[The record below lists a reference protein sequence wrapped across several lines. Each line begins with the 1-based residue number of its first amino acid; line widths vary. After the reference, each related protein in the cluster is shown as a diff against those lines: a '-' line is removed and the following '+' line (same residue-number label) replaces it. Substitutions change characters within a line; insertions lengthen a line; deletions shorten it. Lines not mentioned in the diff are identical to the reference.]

1 VPESWASLDLHLN
14 WTPTRRPAQALGD
27 ALRAAIRGGQLP
39 PGAAL
44 PSTRAL
50 AGDLAVARGTV
61 SAVYADLAAEGY
73 LTIRHGAPTRVAAGV
88 LARQRVADPAAT
100 AGEPAPRWTLSP
112 SQPDVSAFPRVAW
125 AAATRR
131 IVTRVPAEALG
142 YADPFGHPALRAA
155 LAGYLRRARGVL
167 ATPQQVII
175 GAGFAHLLAW
185 WARVG
190 KARGIADVSF
200 EDPSL
205 PALRAIVAASGLRL
219 HGVEV
224 DDDGLRVCDIDAPA
238 VVVTPAH
245 HYPLGVTLEPARR
258 ARLARRAVESGLL
271 VLEDDYDGEF
281 RFDRRPVGALQAL
294 APDHIVYAG
303 TTSKTLAPGLRLGWL
318 VVPPRLAGEFRE
330 AVAVFGER
338 HASVIDQ
345 LVLAD
350 LIETGAYDRHIRRMR
365 AAYRRRR
372 DRVLAAV
379 NPALLPPAGIAAG
392 LHLALRFPPG
402 GPGDAAILEAARRHS
417 LAVGL
422 LRPTWI
428 DPAGRPGGIVVG
440 FAAPPEHAFGP
451 ALGAL
456 RATLADLGGRY
467 AMLPDSRSA
476 EASSEL

>member
-1 VPESWASLDLHLN
+1 
-14 WTPTRRPAQALGD
+14 
-27 ALRAAIRGGQLP
+27 LRAAIRAGQLP

-50 AGDLAVARGTV
+50 AGDLGVARGTV
-61 SAVYADLAAEGY
+61 STVYADLAAEGY
-73 LTIRHGAPTRVAAGV
+73 LAIRHGAPTRVAAGV
-88 LARQRVADPAAT
+88 LARRLEADPAAT
-100 AGEPAPRWTLSP
+100 AVESAPRWTLNP
-112 SQPDVSAFPRVAW
+112 GQPDVSAFPRAAW

-131 IVTRVPAEALG
+131 VVTRVPAEALG
-142 YADPFGHPALRAA
+142 YADPFGHPALRVA
-155 LAGYLRRARGVL
+155 LAGYLRRVRGVL
-167 ATPQQVII
+167 IGPQQVIV

-185 WARVG
+185 WARVVQG
-190 KARGIADVSF
+190 RDIADVSF

-205 PALRAIVAASGLRL
+205 PALRAIMAASGLRL

-224 DDDGLRVCDIDAPA
+224 DDDGLRVGDVDAPA

-245 HYPLGVTLEPARR
+245 HYPLGVTLEPGRR
-258 ARLARRAVESGLL
+258 AELARRAVESGLL

-303 TTSKTLAPGLRLGWL
+303 TASKTLAPGLRLGWL
-318 VVPPRLAGEFRE
+318 VVPRRLAGEFRE
-330 AVAVFGER
+330 AAPALGDR

-350 LIETGAYDRHIRRMR
+350 LIETGAYDRHVRRVR
-365 AAYRRRR
+365 AAYRCRR

-379 NPALLPPAGIAAG
+379 DPALLAPAGIAAG

-417 LAVGL
+417 LAIGL
-422 LRPTWI
+422 LRPTWM
-428 DPAGRPGGIVVG
+428 DPAGRPSGVVVG
-440 FAAPPEHAFGP
+440 FAAPAEHAFGS

-456 RATLADLGGRY
+456 RAMLADLGD
-467 AMLPDSRSA
+467 AA
-476 EASSEL
+476 

>member
-1 VPESWASLDLHLN
+1 MPESWASVDLHLE
-14 WTPTRRPAQALGD
+14 WTPTRRPAQTLGD
-27 ALRAAIRGGQLP
+27 ALRAAIRAGQLP
-39 PGAAL
+39 SGTAL

-50 AGDLAVARGTV
+50 AGDLGVARGTV
-61 SAVYADLAAEGY
+61 SSVYADLAAEGY
-73 LTIRHGAPTRVAAGV
+73 LSIRHGAPTRVAAGV
-88 LARQRVADPAAT
+88 FAHVRDAGPAAT

-112 SQPDVSAFPRVAW
+112 GQPDVSAFPRAAW

-131 IVTRVPAEALG
+131 VMTRVPAEALV

-167 ATPQQVII
+167 ATPQQVIV

-185 WARVG
+185 WVRVVRG
-190 KARGIADVSF
+190 RGIADVSV

-205 PALRAIVAASGLRL
+205 PGLRAIMAASGLRL
-219 HGVEV
+219 HGVEI
-224 DDDGLRVCDIDAPA
+224 DGDGLRVGDVDAPA

-245 HYPLGVTLEPARR
+245 QYPLGVTLQPARR
-258 ARLARRAVESGLL
+258 AELARRAIESGLL

-294 APDHIVYAG
+294 APDHIIYAG

-318 VVPPRLAGEFRE
+318 VVPRRLAGEF
-330 AVAVFGER
+330 GETAPALGDR

-350 LIETGAYDRHIRRMR
+350 LIETGAYDRHIRRVR

-379 NPALLPPAGIAAG
+379 DPAVLPPAGIAAG

-402 GPGDAAILEAARRHS
+402 GPGDGAILEAARRHS
-417 LAVGL
+417 LEIGL
-422 LRPTWI
+422 LGPTWM
-428 DPAGRPGGIVVG
+428 DPAGRPNGIVVG
-440 FAAPPEHAFGP
+440 FGAPAERAFGP
-451 ALGAL
+451 ALAAL
-456 RATLADLGGRY
+456 RATLVDLRD
-467 AMLPDSRSA
+467 AARVT
-476 EASSEL
+476 